1 MKTGYYVIMGSL
13 FAMTACTSGY
23 KQAYPVAERTD
34 VCDTLWGTAVPD
46 PYRWLENDTAME
58 TVRWVE
64 AENAVTDQY
73 LASIPFRDALRK
85 RLDEVSQYATES
97 MPWKKH
103 GKFYFY
109 RNDGTQN
116 QSVLC
121 EVDSLGG
128 SAKVILDP
136 NNLSEDGTVA
146 LSQVA
151 ISPDGRFLAYS
162 IARSGSDWNE
172 IYVLDMVSGELLDD
186 HIEWVKFSP
195 ITWHKDGFYYC
206 AFKPET
212 GKELTAE
219 NTYHTA
225 YYHKLGSPVETDRKV
240 YCNEENPYRYVSTQL
255 SDDKRY
261 LVLFESAGTSGV
273 AVYVQDLTDRQ
284 SPVRR
289 IIEGYDYE
297 YGMVGTDE
305 GRLLFLTNHS
315 APNFRL
321 ISVDPAHPEEAAWK
335 EIVPECKS
343 VLSDVTAANG
353 KLLLTYITDVMS
365 RLYCYSTG
373 GEKLYEVELP
383 GAGSIQGVSA
393 DKDEP
398 EVFYSFTSFIY
409 PQTIY
414 RLDTESNSSEIYY
427 MPETGF
433 VPTDYESRQVF
444 YTSKDGTRVP
454 MTITYK
460 KGMTLDGNNPTLLY
474 GYGGF
479 SIALNPRFLS
489 TMIPFLEQ
497 GGIYAEAN
505 LRGGNEYGENWHVAG
520 TKLQKQNVFDDFI
533 SAAEYLISEGYTN
546 SRRLA
551 INGGSNGGLLVGAC
565 MTQRPDLFAVAVP
578 AVGVLDML
586 RYHKFTIGWGWA
598 GDYGTSEESDE
609 MFRYLLGYSPLHN
622 LKEGVAYPATLVMT
636 ADHDDR
642 VVPAHSFKFAAE
654 LQYCSD
660 GSRPALIR
668 IDSKAG
674 HGAGRPRHKVIDEK
688 TDMFSFIMYN
698 LGMNPVFE

>member
-1 MKTGYYVIMGSL
+1 MIMGTL
-13 FAMTACTSGY
+13 LATTACTSGY
-23 KQAYPVAERTD
+23 KQAYPAAERTD
-34 VCDTLWGTAVPD
+34 VCDTLWGIAVPD
-46 PYRWLENDTAME
+46 PYRWLEDDTAAK
-58 TVRWVE
+58 TLHWTE
-64 AENAVTDQY
+64 AENKVTNQY

-85 RLDEVSQYATES
+85 RLEAISQYATES

-121 EVDSLGG
+121 EMDSLGG
-128 SAKVILDP
+128 TAKVILDP
-136 NNLSEDGTVA
+136 NSLSEDGTVA
-146 LSQVA
+146 LSQTA
-151 ISPDGRFLAYS
+151 ISQDGRYLAYAV
-162 IARSGSDWNE
+162 ARSGSDWNE
-172 IYVLDMVSGELLDD
+172 IYVLDLVTGELLED
-186 HIEWVKFSP
+186 HVEWVKFSP

-206 AFKPET
+206 AFKPEK
-212 GKELTAE
+212 GKELTAA

-225 YYHKLGSPVETDRKV
+225 YYHQIGTPVETDKKV
-240 YCNEENPYRYVSTQL
+240 YCNEENPYRYVYTQL

-261 LVLFESAGTSGV
+261 LILSESAGTSGV
-273 AVYVQDLTDRQ
+273 AVYAQDLTQ
-284 SPVRR
+284 PQAPVRK

-297 YGMVGTDE
+297 YNMVGSDK

-321 ISVDPAHPEEAAWK
+321 ISVDPLHPEPSAWK
-335 EIVPECKS
+335 EVVPEIES
-343 VLSDVTAANG
+343 VLSDVTPANG

-365 RLYCYSTG
+365 RLYCYSTA
-373 GEKLYEVELP
+373 GERLYEVELP
-383 GAGSIQGVSA
+383 AQGSIQGVSG
-393 DKDEP
+393 DMDEP
-398 EVFYSFTSFIY
+398 EAFYSFTSYIY

-414 RLDTESNSSEIYY
+414 RLDTESKRSEVHY
-427 MPETGF
+427 MPKTGF
-433 VPTDYESRQVF
+433 EPTEYESKQVF
-444 YTSKDGTRVP
+444 YASKDSTMIP

-460 KGMTLDGNNPTLLY
+460 KGLKLDGNNPTLLY

-479 SIALNPRFLS
+479 SIALNPRFTNS
-489 TMIPFLEQ
+489 IVPFLEQ
-497 GGIYAEAN
+497 GGVYAVAN

-533 SAAEYLISEGYTN
+533 SAAEYLIAEGYT
-546 SRRLA
+546 SSERLA

-565 MTQRPDLFAVAVP
+565 MTQRPELFAVAVP

-598 GDYGTSEESDE
+598 GDYGTADDSEE
-609 MFRYLLGYSPLHN
+609 MFKYLLGYSPLHN
-622 LKEGVAYPATLVMT
+622 LQEGVAYPATLVMT

-654 LQYCSD
+654 LQHCSD
-660 GSRPALIR
+660 GSKPALIR

-674 HGAGRPRHKVIDEK
+674 HGAGRPRHKIIDE
-688 TDMFSFIMYN
+688 TADMYAFIMYN
-698 LGMNPVFE
+698 LGMNPKFE